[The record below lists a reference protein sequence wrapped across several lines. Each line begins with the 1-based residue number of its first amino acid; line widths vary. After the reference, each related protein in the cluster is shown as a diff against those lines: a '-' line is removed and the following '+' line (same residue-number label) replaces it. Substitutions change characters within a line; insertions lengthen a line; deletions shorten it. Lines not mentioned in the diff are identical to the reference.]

1 MNRKIVSAFVA
12 VSIVAFPNK
21 HIRAYESTKI
31 VRPKKITLGYER
43 TLRSVKNIGSGRL
56 KIEKHYVYEL
66 SDKEK
71 NELQRIAYAEAR
83 GSGIKAMG
91 LVMQV
96 VMNRVKKYGSVHD
109 VIFAPGQFE
118 PVSNGMMSKA
128 KTTASTSFKSIS
140 VAIGSA
146 ESPTIADCGALLVKR
161 LTISSYFGVA
171 RKLSTATC
179 AALGVF

>member
-21 HIRAYESTKI
+21 HIRAYESTKL

-128 KTTASTSFKSIS
+128 KTTASTIKALDCMMKGEFTWLHADYFIESSIYDGSWHQKALRYVMTYKSH
-140 VAIGSA
+140 V
-146 ESPTIADCGALLVKR
+146 
-161 LTISSYFGVA
+161 F
-171 RKLSTATC
+171 C
-179 AALGVF
+179 AS